1 MIKLPR
7 IPVAFVVF
15 SFVCS
20 ISYSQTKPPIEEYPY
35 PGYDDLALKAR
46 WLQEDLH
53 QYNMQ
58 YGIVM
63 PRVLLPPAGN
73 EDLSSA
79 HQEDGGNRTGPYLAT
94 LSFQYAVTHDEKV
107 KNWANESFEA
117 IEILEKV
124 TGVEG
129 SIARS
134 FNKSNEKQRHE
145 DWFFFP
151 MEWHQSVSMPGYRWL
166 GDPSSDTY
174 ANLMYGLAM
183 YYDLVADKT
192 YQKRVE
198 EWVRKVTD
206 RMIAFDMRIV
216 DVDGK
221 MTLWG
226 NYSPSLDHEKL
237 NSLLP
242 LYQLKIAFHITGENK
257 YQEKYLKLI
266 HEHGY
271 ADDAMLAASFKP
283 PYVPWDTYH
292 FMKGIYLVLKYETDT
307 SLRNKYL
314 ASLERFWLKEYPCK
328 NLTLQIVYN
337 HFVPEEGGFDEASIK
352 QLVDWNGAWR
362 DTRVEM
368 LRKGN
373 GSERVEGTWIEPSHF
388 YLLAYWKARYH
399 QLLTEDGKRGS
410 GKPPS
415 WAIAKPDDY
424 EGMVHVPKGEFIMG
438 SEIGDK
444 DETPQRKIFVD
455 GFYIDRYEVTNA
467 QYARFKEG
475 YKYNEEIVDETV
487 LKNEWMNDNNPVV
500 NISWYQAD
508 EYCRYAGKRLP
519 TEAEWEKAARGTDGR
534 KYPWGE
540 VHDMSYAEPDG
551 IVKTAAWRA
560 GRSPY
565 GAYWMAGGPW
575 EWTSDWYKAYPGNK
589 TPSPAYGEKYK
600 VIRGAFRFADP
611 SMQRCAHRYY
621 LDPNLKQSGYP
632 VGFRCVISE
641 VEIKKDK
648 MEKE

>member
-1 MIKLPR
+1 MSTNR
-7 IPVAFVVF
+7 IVVVF
-15 SFVCS
+15 KIAVCYLAVGFSFA
-20 ISYSQTKPPIEEYPY
+20 QTRPPITEYPY
-35 PGYDDLALKAR
+35 PGYQDLGLKAQ

-53 QYNMQ
+53 QYNLQ

-63 PRVLLPPAGN
+63 PRVLLPPEGN
-73 EDLSSA
+73 ADLSSA

-94 LSFQYAVTHDEKV
+94 LSFQYAVTGDDHV
-107 KNWANESFEA
+107 KKWANESFEA

-134 FNKSNEKQRHE
+134 FNKSTEKQRHE

-151 MEWHQSVSMPGYRWL
+151 MEWHQSISMKGYRWI

-174 ANLMYGLAM
+174 ANLMYGLVM
-183 YYDLVADKT
+183 YYDLVANDAYK
-192 YQKRVE
+192 KRVQ
-198 EWVRKVTD
+198 EWVRKVTN
-206 RMIAFDMRIV
+206 RMIAFDMRLV
-216 DVDGK
+216 DSDGK

-226 NYSPSLDHEKL
+226 NYSPNLDHEKL

-242 LYQLKIAFHITGENK
+242 LFHLKAAYHITGDQK
-257 YQEKYLKLI
+257 YQDKYLELI
-266 HEHGY
+266 NDHGY
-271 ADDAMLAASFKP
+271 AEDAMLAASFKP

-292 FMKGIYLVLKYETDT
+292 FMKGIYILLKYETDI

-314 ASLERFWLKEYPCK
+314 ASLERYWLKEYPCK
-328 NLTLQIVYN
+328 NLALQIVYN
-337 HFVPEEGGFDEASIK
+337 HYVPDQGGFDLTSIQ

-362 DTRVEM
+362 QERSEM

-373 GSERVEGTWIEPSHF
+373 GSERVNGTWIEPSHF

-399 QLLTEDGKRGS
+399 ELLTSEGKVGS
-410 GKPPS
+410 GNPPE
-415 WAIAKPDDY
+415 WAKPKPDRVK
-424 EGMVHVPKGEFIMG
+424 GMVRVPAGEFIMG
-438 SEIGDK
+438 SEIGDY
-444 DETPQRKIFVD
+444 DESPQRDVFLE
-455 GFYIDRYEVTNA
+455 GYLIDRFEVSNA
-467 QYARFKEG
+467 QFALYQKG
-475 YKYNEEIVDETV
+475 YGYNSEIVDETV
-487 LKNEWMNDNNPVV
+487 LKEEWMNDSLPVV
-500 NISWYQAD
+500 NVTWYEAKG
-508 EYCRYAGKRLP
+508 YCEWAGKRLP

-551 IVKTAAWRA
+551 IAETAAWRA

-575 EWTSDWYKAYPGNK
+575 EWTADWYQPYPGNDM
-589 TPSPAYGEKYK
+589 PSSAYGEQFK

-621 LDPNLKQSGYP
+621 LDPKMKQSGYP
-632 VGFRCVISE
+632 VGFRCAVSE
-641 VEIKKDK
+641 
-648 MEKE
+648 